1 MMSAIRR
8 LFAVAF
14 LSLLFFTAPAQLP
27 GSSKEKKPYKVLTS
41 GKQLTIKSSK
51 DIRNVMVWTTGG
63 DRVVEQKDV
72 NADTYVIN
80 LPVNQKSFFLMVGF
94 PDGKV
99 YTEKIG
105 VR

>member
-14 LSLLFFTAPAQLP
+14 LSLLFFEASAQSP
-27 GSSKEKKPYKVLTS
+27 GGTKDNKPYKILTS

-51 DIRNVMVWTTGG
+51 QIRNVMVWTTGG
-63 DRVVEQKDV
+63 DRVVEQKEV
-72 NADTYVIN
+72 NASSYVIS

-105 VR
+105 VQ